1 MNLSK
6 LIGWIMIVGLIVGSA
21 AAVIHFAD
29 KSRGEI
35 PVYGPVAEFELT
47 ERSGQAFQVAAM
59 KDKITI
65 LNFFFT
71 TCPGPC
77 PRMNARVAELYRGFS
92 TSDKVQFVSITV
104 DPDRDSLQ
112 TLRAYAAKM
121 GVTDN
126 RWLFLR
132 GPGDEIHRISEKI
145 FMLGGELPSMHSTK
159 LILID
164 ADLQIRGYYSSED
177 EAVLQ
182 MLKTH
187 VRELVERLPA

>member
-1 MNLSK
+1 MNVGK
-6 LIGWIMIVGLIVGSA
+6 LIGWFIIAGLIIGSA
-21 AAVIHFAD
+21 AAAIHFAD

-35 PVYGPVAEFELT
+35 PVYGPVTEFELT
-47 ERSGQAFQVAAM
+47 ERSGQAFPTAAL
-59 KDKITI
+59 KNKITV

-77 PRMNARVAELYRGFS
+77 PRMNAKVAELYRGFS
-92 TSDKVQFVSITV
+92 TSDDVQFISITV

-112 TLRAYAAKM
+112 VLREYAEKM
-121 GVTDN
+121 GVTDS

-145 FMLGGELPSMHSTK
+145 FLLGGELPSMHSTK

-164 ADLQIRGYYSSED
+164 ESLQIRGYYSSED

-182 MLKTH
+182 VLKTH
-187 VRELVERLPA
+187 VKELVERLPS